1 MSRDITSR
9 GQEGAL
15 QLIESRYPASKKRL
29 DEASVEL
36 KERQD
41 DHAQALQELQRR
53 WNDRISG
60 FKTETAALVAAHQ
73 KETNQLLLGFDDT
86 HKPYLLK
93 AQVERGKRRL
103 GILEEDRKDTR
114 LEFKGAT
121 YQMDELKKMIEGK
134 PELLVLSQ
142 AIPEGAW
149 WSRLDPQQVLDLTER
164 FQDFAL
170 QSETPNPTY
179 TNLMERLI
187 EAQVK
192 AETLGLRQQDLVDG
206 INNVREE
213 IEGLSDQIVK
223 VQVDEFNLQQQRRL
237 ELTRLR
243 GERALEL
250 SRLTSQREL
259 KVGAFQRHENLDL
272 SALTREWETAS
283 ATYGL
288 IAQKYESVRL
298 AKSEQET
305 DVKIGALALRPEA
318 PVPKYTQA
326 KIAIGLLAAFLLA
339 FFGAAV
345 VVALSIPGA
354 KRKLEAATGSQLTTE
369 APPTRRLVES

>member
-1 MSRDITSR
+1 
-9 GQEGAL
+9 
-15 QLIESRYPASKKRL
+15 
-29 DEASVEL
+29 
-36 KERQD
+36 
-41 DHAQALQELQRR
+41 
-53 WNDRISG
+53 
-60 FKTETAALVAAHQ
+60 
-73 KETNQLLLGFDDT
+73 
-86 HKPYLLK
+86 
-93 AQVERGKRRL
+93 
-103 GILEEDRKDTR
+103 
-114 LEFKGAT
+114 
-121 YQMDELKKMIEGK
+121 MIEGQ

-142 AIPEGAW
+142 AIPEGPW
-149 WSRLDPQQVLDLTER
+149 WSLLDPQQVLDLTER
-164 FQDFAL
+164 LQDFAS

-213 IEGLSDQIVK
+213 IKGLSDQIMK
-223 VQVDEFNLQQQRRL
+223 VQVDEFSLKQQRSL
-237 ELTRLR
+237 ELIRLR
-243 GERALEL
+243 QQRALEL
-250 SRLTSQREL
+250 SRLTSQKGL
-259 KVGAFQRHENLDL
+259 KVGAFLRDENLDL
-272 SALTREWETAS
+272 SALTREQQTAS

-305 DVKIGALALRPEA
+305 DVKIGALALHPEA
-318 PVPKYTQA
+318 PVSKHTQA

-369 APPTRRLVES
+369 APPSRRLVES